1 MKAHLHGF
9 FRSSA
14 SWRVR
19 IALAL
24 KGIAYTQSSYKLRRG
39 EQRSEAFLRLNPQG
53 LVPAL
58 EIDGTVLT
66 QSLAIIE
73 YLDERVPHPPIRGA
87 TPLERARIG
96 AFALAVA
103 CDTHPLQNIGVL
115 NRIEELTGSAEAAQA
130 WAAQVNHQGLAACA
144 AMLPDGNLPFCFGDH
159 PTLADICLVPQ
170 LANARRFGMAIE
182 WKRLAEIEAN
192 CFALPAFAESR
203 PEKQPDF
210 EA

>member
-24 KGIAYTQSSYKLRRG
+24 KGIAYTQSSYRLRKG
-39 EQRSEAFLRLNPQG
+39 EQRSEAFLRLNTQG

-58 EIDGTVLT
+58 EIDGSVLT

-73 YLDERVPHPPIRGA
+73 YLDESVPHPPLRGDS
-87 TPLERARIG
+87 PLERARIS
-96 AFALAVA
+96 AFSLAIA
-103 CDTHPLQNIGVL
+103 CETHPLQNIGVL
-115 NRIEELTGSAEAAQA
+115 NRIERLTGSAEAAKA
-130 WAAQVNHQGLAACA
+130 WAAQINHQGLAACA
-144 AMLPDGNLPFCFGDH
+144 AMLPDGDTPFCFGDH

-170 LANARRFGMAIE
+170 LANARRFGVAIE
-182 WKRLAEIEAN
+182 WRRLAEIETN
-192 CFALPAFAESR
+192 CLALPAFAESR
-203 PEKQPDF
+203 PEMQPDF

>member
-1 MKAHLHGF
+1 MKVHLHGF

-24 KGIAYTQSSYKLRRG
+24 KGIAYTQSSYKLRKG
-39 EQRSEAFLRLNPQG
+39 EQRSATYLQLNPQG

-73 YLDERVPHPPIRGA
+73 YLDERIPHPPLRGA
-87 TPLERARIG
+87 SPLERARIG
-96 AFALAVA
+96 AFALAIA
-103 CDTHPLQNIGVL
+103 CETHPLQNIGIL
-115 NRIEELTGSAEAAQA
+115 NRIETLTGSAEAAQA
-130 WAAQVNHQGLAACA
+130 WAARINHQGLAACA
-144 AMLPDGNLPFCFGDH
+144 AMLPAGDTPFCFGDH

-170 LANARRFGMAIE
+170 LANARRFGVAIE
-182 WKRLAEIEAN
+182 WRRLADIEAN
-192 CFALPAFAESR
+192 CLALPAFAESR

-210 EA
+210 QA